1 MQDPAPPVPAGK
13 TVRVRFEIAA
23 SGEAR
28 VSLLTGT
35 GDPALD
41 KQIEGVLGTWRWEP
55 AIQGGLPVDS
65 VEVFRVS
72 GGEAA
77 GP

>member
-1 MQDPAPPVPAGK
+1 MQDPAPPVPVGK

-23 SGEAR
+23 SGEVR
-28 VSLLTGT
+28 VSLLSGT
-35 GDPALD
+35 GDSALD
-41 KQIEGVLGTWRWEP
+41 KQIESVLSQWRWEP
-55 AIQGGLPVDS
+55 AVQGGQPVDS
-65 VEVFRVS
+65 VEVFRVT